1 MEFSEPIYE
10 RANLPYILECL
21 QDENDKRVSIGKP
34 YEERLKRYRTPLTEE
49 LTRILSRAQYLD
61 IECLLNSALVTF
73 QDVYFEV
80 GIKVGA
86 MLQRDLLTKD

>member
-1 MEFSEPIYE
+1 MQSE
-10 RANLPYILECL
+10 
-21 QDENDKRVSIGKP
+21 DKIRVSIGKS
-34 YEERLKRYRTPLTEE
+34 YEERLKEYKKPLSEK
-49 LTRILSRAQYLD
+49 LNRILSESQYFD
-61 IECLLNSALVTF
+61 VESLLNSTLVAF